1 MDKIF
6 EYLLYLYVII
16 LPLTPSKFKIGP
28 VPFNG
33 DIILALIILAYGL
46 KLIVDSSTRI
56 KFINGLKDFF
66 THSIGIC
73 MAFVILVMFFSVM
86 YSMDKKMALNE
97 SARFTSYIILFFI
110 VKYEISNEKILA
122 NIIKVYFAVCMIV
135 FSKGIFDYVSALTRV
150 GNSEY
155 FNQLRTASTLENA
168 NNLGTFAIISL
179 FPSIT
184 LFIGEKRIKQKITYA
199 IITVAAL
206 SNIVASYSRSALLGV
221 MLGCV
226 LITLIYNIKFIIGFI
241 ALGGAALII
250 PATRIRILQVADMTQ
265 NDSRIKI
272 WKTAAYMIKDHLP
285 LGVGNG
291 NFYTLYGSYVKK
303 HPELTNTYDT
313 VQVFHPHDIFLKI
326 QCELGLAGT
335 VSFAGMLISIFR
347 NLIKYIKNETNP
359 LFLNFSRGFLI
370 SITVFM
376 AMNLIDNFFSAP
388 KVIAFFWIFIAIF
401 ESLSYN
407 RNCAE
412 MKGELQ

>member
-6 EYLLYLYVII
+6 EYMIYLYIII
-16 LPLTPSKFKIGP
+16 LPLTPSKFKIGQI
-28 VPFNG
+28 PFNG
-33 DIILALIILAYGL
+33 DIILALIILGYGL
-46 KLIVDSSTRI
+46 KIIVDKSSRT
-56 KFINGLKDFF
+56 KFMKGFKDFF

-73 MAFVILVMFFSVM
+73 MALVILIMFCSVM

-97 SARFTSYIILFFI
+97 SARFTSYIVLFFI
-110 VKYEISNEKILA
+110 VKYEISSEKILE
-122 NIIKVYFAVCMIV
+122 NIIKIYFGVCLII
-135 FSKGIFDYVSALTRV
+135 FSKGILDYVTALTRV

-179 FPSIT
+179 FPAIT
-184 LFIGEKRIKQKITYA
+184 LFISEKRIKQKLVYA
-199 IITVAAL
+199 IISLAAL
-206 SNIVASYSRSALLGV
+206 ANIVASYSRSALLGV

-226 LITLIYNIKFIIGFI
+226 LITLFYNIKFIIGFI
-241 ALGGAALII
+241 AMGAAALII

-272 WKTAAYMIKDHLP
+272 WKTASYMIKDHLA

-291 NFYTLYGSYVKK
+291 NFYTLYGNYIKK

-313 VQVFHPHDIFLKI
+313 VQVFHPHNIFLKI

-335 VSFAGMLISIFR
+335 ASFVGMIISIFR
-347 NLIKYIKNETNP
+347 NLIRYIRNEKNP
-359 LFLNFSRGFLI
+359 LFLNFSKGFLI